1 MAGPLTPL
9 IGLIMIGRTV
19 FTVMKSKAGQKLAKE
34 AVDKF
39 GAKVIQSTTK
49 KNPTTL
55 TRQTLNERTP
65 TTLERVVTFGKVKKT
80 SPGRNAPK
88 EGITVGADR
97 ITAASRAKKAK
108 IGLGAAGG
116 FGTGLTIKQYVTPKK
131 DSKGKTTKTGP
142 GFNKTKKSK
151 PPKKSYSQ
159 ATSEAVPYTLKNS
172 THTIK
177 KGDTYSSIAKKFGTT
192 VSKLRELNKYA
203 DKKLPIGGKIK
214 LK

>member
-80 SPGRNAPK
+80 SPGRYAP
-88 EGITVGADR
+88 
-97 ITAASRAKKAK
+97 
-108 IGLGAAGG
+108 
-116 FGTGLTIKQYVTPKK
+116 
-131 DSKGKTTKTGP
+131 
-142 GFNKTKKSK
+142 
-151 PPKKSYSQ
+151 
-159 ATSEAVPYTLKNS
+159 
-172 THTIK
+172 
-177 KGDTYSSIAKKFGTT
+177 
-192 VSKLRELNKYA
+192 
-203 DKKLPIGGKIK
+203 
-214 LK
+214 